1 MEEASSSAFA
11 KSKRKTSAMSACRNS
26 DHCQDREER
35 NDGLTW
41 PYNGLDVCCPKPP
54 LAQMKRNRGYSIE

>member
-11 KSKRKTSAMSACRNS
+11 KSKRKTSAMSACRNL
-26 DHCQDREER
+26 DHCEEREER

-41 PYNGLDVCCPKPP
+41 PYKGLDVCCPGPP